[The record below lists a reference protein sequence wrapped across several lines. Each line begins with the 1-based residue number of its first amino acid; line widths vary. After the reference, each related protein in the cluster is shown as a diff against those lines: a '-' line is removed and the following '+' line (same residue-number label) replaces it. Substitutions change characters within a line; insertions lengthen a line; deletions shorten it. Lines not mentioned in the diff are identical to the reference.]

1 VVPFGAGAGARNP
14 LTAMVLLALQLRAPV
29 AIEKGPR
36 ETPTPSTPESLSA
49 MTNAIARLLAALL
62 LIGAGHSAFAQQ
74 RPDQLVKTT
83 TEEVLSVIKKTTD
96 RATLRKV
103 AEQKVVPY
111 FDFKEMTRLAV
122 GRPWRDASPEQQK
135 QLEDSFRTLLVNTY
149 TSALTRTVTADKTVE
164 VKPLQAGANDKEV
177 TVRSVVKGGGGQPL
191 GIDYRMTKED
201 EGWKVIDVIVEN
213 VSLVTTYR
221 STFAQQVQQGGIDG
235 LIKSLQDKNRQIAK
249 G

>member
-1 VVPFGAGAGARNP
+1 
-14 LTAMVLLALQLRAPV
+14 MIQ
-29 AIEKGPR
+29 
-36 ETPTPSTPESLSA
+36 
-49 MTNAIARLLAALL
+49 AIARSFTALL
-62 LIGAGHSAFAQQ
+62 LLACASVAQAEQ
-74 RPDQLVKTT
+74 RPDELVKST

-122 GRPWRDASPEQQK
+122 GRPWRDATPEQQK
-135 QLEDSFRTLLVNTY
+135 KLEDSFRSLLVNTY
-149 TSALTRTVTADKTVE
+149 TGALTRTVAADKTVE
-164 VKPLQAGANDKEV
+164 VKPLQAGPNDKDV
-177 TVRSVVKGGGGQPL
+177 TVRSFVKGGGQPL
-191 GIDYRMTKED
+191 EIDYRMANGPQ
-201 EGWKVIDVIVEN
+201 GWKVIDVVVEN

-235 LIKSLQDKNRQIAK
+235 LIKSLEDKNRQVAR